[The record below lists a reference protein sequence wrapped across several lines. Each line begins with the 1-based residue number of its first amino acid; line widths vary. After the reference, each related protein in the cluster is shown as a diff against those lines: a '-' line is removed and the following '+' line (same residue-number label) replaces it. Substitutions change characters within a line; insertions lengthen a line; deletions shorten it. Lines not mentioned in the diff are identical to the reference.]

1 MHAQSRP
8 FLVFERLL
16 SGPRVSCRDAGNTL
30 LCSLVNPTGPS
41 TTRWQF
47 SADNH
52 LNRSFDHFVG
62 AREHGRRHLDA
73 ERLSSPEVDGKL
85 EFGRLLNRQVS
96 RLGAFQDAID
106 IERRLAK
113 LTGRIDAV

>member
-1 MHAQSRP
+1 MPILVSVLRGRLRSLAWSSAKEGERDPGLKRP
-8 FLVFERLL
+8 R
-16 SGPRVSCRDAGNTL
+16 RRTRDA
-30 LCSLVNPTGPS
+30 S
-41 TTRWQF
+41 F
-47 SADNH
+47 NH
-52 LNRSFDHFVG
+52 LVG
-62 AREHGRRHLDA
+62 AGQQSRRHLDA

-113 LTGRIDAV
+113 LTGRIDAVTQTPVPSRHTSGRAH

>member
-1 MHAQSRP
+1 MRLALPTRVRSRLRP
-8 FLVFERLL
+8 TRRKAATMGSALRSFARQGHLVGRVI
-16 SGPRVSCRDAGNTL
+16 GRPRRT
-30 LCSLVNPTGPS
+30 SL
-41 TTRWQF
+41 
-47 SADNH
+47 NH
-52 LNRSFDHFVG
+52 LVG
-62 AREHGRRHLDA
+62 AGQQSRRHLDA